1 MSSSS
6 TRSSQHGLDRPSGW
20 GRRGSSHGCSRLSV
34 TRAPGRR
41 SHRIASACDHHHD
54 DRRAVGR
61 RRDVRR
67 RGGGDRPRPAVRDV
81 PLSGAVT
88 GVVLPFLR
96 EVGDRWE
103 AGTLSVA
110 HEHFVTDMLR
120 RTLSALSS
128 VPPHRC
134 CEDASAPSPVVLLAC
149 PPGERHDLVLL
160 CVALMLRERGVR
172 ARFLGADT
180 PIPAILAASRV
191 AGADAVVLA
200 ATRPTAFTAHA
211 LVAASSCAGLRAL
224 RRGARRGRPGRRGD
238 RRGRAA
244 RRPGARRGLPR
255 RRAHQAH
262 RPMVNLTQIP

>member
-1 MSSSS
+1 MHTTTTTADELWAAVETFDSEAAEVA
-6 TRSSQHGLDRPSGW
+6 LA
-20 GRRGSSHGCSRLSV
+20 RLLW
-34 TRAPGRR
+34 
-41 SHRIASACDHHHD
+41 
-54 DRRAVGR
+54 
-61 RRDVRR
+61 
-67 RGGGDRPRPAVRDV
+67 DV

-120 RTLSALSS
+120 RTLSALTA
-128 VPPHRC
+128 VPPQQVL
-134 CEDASAPSPVVLLAC
+134 EDPSAPSPVVLLAC

-180 PIPAILAASRV
+180 PIPAILAAARV
-191 AGADAVVLA
+191 TGADAVVLA

-211 LVAASSCAGLRAL
+211 SSLRRLAQDRAL
-224 RRGARRGRPGRRGD
+224 YAAGRGADDQAVAEIGAVPLPD
-238 RRGRAA
+238 DPVRAVVFLV
-244 RRPGARRGLPR
+244 GA
-255 RRAHQAH
+255 
-262 RPMVNLTQIP
+262 LTRLTDSW